1 MTNLELNRKA
11 GAIIEEVLEKTAEE
25 YLRVRIEEPIEKA
38 ASSFEF
44 DRNAP
49 VTHQSFAQ
57 VTRDFVRH
65 VYQRSLGCRQELS
78 EAEAQAEAVAI
89 LEEGYQ
95 APHGQ
100 GYYAAFLDA
109 SNPNLIGLEHIL
121 EQMARHITLRARTR
135 HIRWICASRMELSDW
150 PTRRLIAEILIQ
162 RSESFMPQTLRGSS
176 PEQLAYH
183 LTDLTNLETSA
194 NRIVSTLRTSN
205 IDLPAF

>member
-1 MTNLELNRKA
+1 MTNSEPNRNA
-11 GAIIEEVLEKTAEE
+11 AAIIEEVLEKTAEE

-65 VYQRSLGCRQELS
+65 VYQQSLGCRQELL
-78 EAEAQAEAVAI
+78 EAEAQAEAVAV

-121 EQMARHITLRARTR
+121 EQMAGILPRGPERDTSGGFVPAGWNFQTGLQGAR
-135 HIRWICASRMELSDW
+135 
-150 PTRRLIAEILIQ
+150 
-162 RSESFMPQTLRGSS
+162 
-176 PEQLAYH
+176 
-183 LTDLTNLETSA
+183 
-194 NRIVSTLRTSN
+194 
-205 IDLPAF
+205 LPKS